1 MSRRHTAA
9 VRREVDAVDTE
20 ETIMGRRDLGTVAYV
35 LQASER
41 DVVGGEQVRGG
52 VVSGLSARHSPPVTP
67 SSHARQTRRPFA
79 VDHVEHP
86 RDAASEAMRH
96 PNE

>member
-20 ETIMGRRDLGTVAYV
+20 ETIKGRRDLGTVAYA
-35 LQASER
+35 LQESER

-52 VVSGLSARHSPPVTP
+52 VVSGLERSALPDRH
-67 SSHARQTRRPFA
+67 AG
-79 VDHVEHP
+79 
-86 RDAASEAMRH
+86 
-96 PNE
+96 

>member
-20 ETIMGRRDLGTVAYV
+20 ETSKGRTDLGTVAYA

-41 DVVGGEQVRGG
+41 DVLGASRFE
-52 VVSGLSARHSPPVTP
+52 VVWSP
-67 SSHARQTRRPFA
+67 A
-79 VDHVEHP
+79 
-86 RDAASEAMRH
+86 
-96 PNE
+96 